1 MSATMQENP
10 RIPVTEEESF
20 AMAFM
25 LGYMGWA
32 PDELVECFP
41 EESWQERPDFITP
54 ELAHAWRRGYESGLS
69 FYGDHSE
76 PDGE

>member
-1 MSATMQENP
+1 MSKDNP
-10 RIPVTEEESF
+10 RIPASVEETF
-20 AMAFM
+20 AMSFM

-54 ELAHAWRRGYESGLS
+54 ELAHAWRRGYDSGAN
-69 FYGDHSE
+69 FYGDHSD

>member
-1 MSATMQENP
+1 MSKDNP
-10 RIPVTEEESF
+10 RIPGTEEESF

-25 LGYMGWA
+25 LGYMGQT

-41 EESWQERPDFITP
+41 EESWQERRPDFITP
-54 ELAHAWRRGYESGLS
+54 ELAHAWGRGYESGMY

-76 PDGE
+76 PDDES